1 MPFAIISS
9 VSPSFNKIMWALT
22 LLLLAGLHHM
32 NFIYMTSASPDNFQK
47 PLGFELRTKD
57 DCVQASLNCSMH
69 ALCYASINT
78 SNINTTRMCIC
89 PKGFTGDGESCK
101 DINECAANELLCS
114 PTTHECVNTNGS
126 YRCDCKNGNQSCEVI
141 CAETCKNDGVCRW
154 TNGAAECSC
163 THNFHGE
170 FCQFY
175 NNKIPTFGGLPIS
188 IMFML
193 IAVLLVLIG
202 ITVGLCYKLRKRPRK
217 YYGTIYILG
226 LILPTINYVLLHS

>member
-1 MPFAIISS
+1 MHSTNKS
-9 VSPSFNKIMWALT
+9 HLDNSFIAYHSN
-22 LLLLAGLHHM
+22 
-32 NFIYMTSASPDNFQK
+32 
-47 PLGFELRTKD
+47 LGFELRTKD

-202 ITVGLCYKLRKRPRK
+202 ITVGLCYKLRKRPRNH
-217 YYGTIYILG
+217 LG
-226 LILPTINYVLLHS
+226 LPDKRKNRKKSNGNTISNNRRSLQKPPIFRSDPAINNRLSDII